1 MSRQTS
7 DTSRKDQ
14 DLTDLPPALRSAD
27 GVQPR
32 TILWTI
38 TIVAITM
45 SLFQM
50 YTAGIEP
57 LGLFYQR

>member
-32 TILWTI
+32 PILWTI

-45 SLFQM
+45 
-50 YTAGIEP
+50 
-57 LGLFYQR
+57 